1 MEEVKELLKITIIT
15 GIHLTLRDELG
26 KNFNEVNFEVLKK
39 AKDSVV
45 EIIELYEPFMDVLDK
60 HTIGEEALNS
70 YSEIFKD
77 KKINDSDLISSIENF
92 ILSLDNEQKKMFFDG
107 ILLIALK
114 NDNKISVKEKQLLAY
129 FYKKLTISD
138 KDFSDYVEEF
148 INEHDKLII
157 SEYALDKGKKSTEKE
172 ISRSLIIIA
181 GIFFLIL
188 IGTIFWYI
196 NINNTSKRKIP
207 PLPSIVFKKVIFNRY
222 VAAGN
227 FDTTKN
233 KLFGK
238 LVVFYIKGEA
248 DIQFDVKDVKLEKK
262 NNKWIALYKN
272 PKLPG
277 ALPFIVDVNIS
288 QKDYYEVIN
297 VQPKEI
303 DEALASKAGRI
314 VGVVTGIGGA
324 YIGGKMGGII
334 GSKIG
339 KVPIFSGGIGA
350 LIGGA
355 VGGAAAGYSGYVFT
369 KKFLTGLRLSPSIN
383 QGDKD
388 RILEKAKALIVAE
401 LILDENLA
409 SEMKNSFENYIKNFY
424 KRFGIEIS
432 EVKFE

>member
-26 KNFNEVNFEVLKK
+26 KNFDEINFEVLKK

-45 EIIELYEPFMDVLDK
+45 EIIELFEPFMDILDK

-70 YSEIFKD
+70 YSEIFKN
-77 KKINDSDLISSIENF
+77 KKINDSELISAIENF
-92 ILSLDNEQKKMFFDG
+92 LLSLDKRHKKIFFDG
-107 ILLIALK
+107 ILLVALK
-114 NDNKISVKEKQLLAY
+114 NDDKISVKEKQLLAY
-129 FYKKLTISD
+129 FYKKLSISD
-138 KDFSDYVEEF
+138 KNFSDYVDEF
-148 INEHDKLII
+148 IKEHDKLII
-157 SEYALDKGKKSTEKE
+157 SEVGLDKKEKTTQKK
-172 ISRSLIIIA
+172 ISKALVITACIS
-181 GIFFLIL
+181 FLIL
-188 IGTIFWYI
+188 VGALFWCI
-196 NINNTSKRKIP
+196 NTTSTKKIP

-227 FDTTKN
+227 FDTTNN

-248 DIQFDVKDVKLEKK
+248 DIQFDVKNVKLERKFY
-262 NNKWIALYKN
+262 NKWIALYKN

-288 QKDYYEVIN
+288 QKDYHEVIN

-314 VGVVTGIGGA
+314 VGVITGIGGA
-324 YIGGKMGGII
+324 YIGAKGGSII
-334 GSKIG
+334 GSMIG
-339 KVPIFSGGIGA
+339 KVPIISGGIGA
-350 LIGGA
+350 LIGGTL
-355 VGGAAAGYSGYVFT
+355 GGAVAGSTGYVFT
-369 KKFLTGLRLSPSIN
+369 KKFLTGLKLSPSIN

-388 RILEKAKALIVAE
+388 RILEKAKALIAAE
-401 LILDENLA
+401 LILDENL
-409 SEMKNSFENYIKNFY
+409 SSQMKEYFENYIKNFY